1 MRYSFWCWDSV
12 VSPLEIKKINKFIR
26 ENSNPSLKDQV
37 NPALNK
43 KASVSIIEWPK
54 LRKKLAGMEDV
65 INQTN
70 HLYFNFKTYRFN
82 TFDAM
87 NHNVYD
93 STKGGEYEYHID
105 VESYKLDFTTKLTC
119 VLNLSEDPY
128 EGGEFYIKDGPEIH
142 IKKMSVP
149 GALVVFPSFLLH
161 KVTPVTKGKRTSLV
175 LWKKG
180 PWWT

>member
-54 LRKKLAGMEDV
+54 LKKKLAGMEDV

-161 KVTPVTKGKRTSLV
+161 KVTPVTKGKRISLV